1 MITKELSNGVK
12 MPMLI
17 QGIPLAGAS
26 EGMSIKRFHEIV
38 RSSIEIGIHGFDT
51 SAAYG
56 PSEEAIG
63 KLMPSI
69 DRSSIFITTKISN
82 QQQQAGNICQCIER
96 ALRLMKTDYID
107 CMLLHWPYPGYTDNW
122 KKRKMAYEEYCHNFI
137 ILQIYDDGTL
147 EDESKLKKYFKDSV
161 VYKNEWISC
170 TEENLKFFKDNNTIE
185 KLRESLKFIVPIVYE
200 KRKVKVDKY
209 LLQFILNTFHSE
221 IKDLV

>member
-1 MITKELSNGVK
+1 
-12 MPMLI
+12 
-17 QGIPLAGAS
+17 
-26 EGMSIKRFHEIV
+26 
-38 RSSIEIGIHGFDT
+38 
-51 SAAYG
+51 
-56 PSEEAIG
+56 
-63 KLMPSI
+63 
-69 DRSSIFITTKISN
+69 
-82 QQQQAGNICQCIER
+82 
-96 ALRLMKTDYID
+96 
-107 CMLLHWPYPGYTDNW
+107 
-122 KKRKMAYEEYCHNFI
+122 MAYEEYCHNFI

-221 IKDLV
+221 IKDFIEKIKFRDSLEKELSKVPKRKHLDYLSSKYLIPKEDL